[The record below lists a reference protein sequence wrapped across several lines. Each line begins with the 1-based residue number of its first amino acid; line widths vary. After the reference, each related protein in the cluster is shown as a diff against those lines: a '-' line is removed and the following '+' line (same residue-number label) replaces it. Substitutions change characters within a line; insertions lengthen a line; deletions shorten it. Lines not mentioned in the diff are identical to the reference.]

1 MGKQIELLI
10 IACLFY
16 ISIAQGQN
24 KKKTQTEFGW
34 YDLKN
39 GVYVDSCLKGHSIV
53 WLKSSGNNG
62 MGEAQ
67 ISITENLI
75 NQKGILETKEFNN
88 QGDQNLDFDYEDKS
102 SGKIEFTENKIKYIK
117 INSKTS
123 FISDDGCIWLL
134 QN

>member
-10 IACLFY
+10 IAYLFS
-16 ISIAQGQN
+16 ISIAQAQN

-53 WLKSSGNNG
+53 WWKSSGNNG

-67 ISITENLI
+67 MSITENLI
-75 NQKGILETKEFNN
+75 NQKGILKTKEFNN

-102 SGKIEFTENKIKYIK
+102 LGKIEFTENKIKYIK

-134 QN
+134 QK